1 MVCKTTASKRRT
13 GRPALWA
20 ACGLATSTLTVSA
33 HGDPLV
39 LRADALAE
47 SQSPVGLVVLQ
58 GQDKIR
64 PWIDAEG
71 LVWAGAKPSATAD
84 VLVLT
89 VRLREPRG
97 FAEARVGRFIL
108 TTGAVRP
115 VQLDGGWVIGRA
127 PWGSSLEAFGGAP
140 VVPRFGPRA
149 YDWLVGARLAQSVF
163 SWAKVGVSYV
173 QQRDDGEISN
183 EEVGVDFAAA
193 PTRWFDLAAR
203 TAYDLTTPGIAEAR
217 ASAATRF
224 DAWRVELFAAQTSPS
239 RLLPATSLFSVLG
252 DFPSQTLGST
262 VKWKA
267 APRLDILASGAAQA
281 VGDGLASGAA
291 QLGEND
297 LGYNASLRTLLRLD
311 DRGAG
316 SLGLELRRQD
326 VSTAQWTGVRGVA
339 TQPLGRGFRF
349 STEVEIAA
357 PDHPDG
363 HGSVWPWGLMALA
376 WRPTTWWGK
385 GWETAAAVEAASTP
399 VHRYETNAL
408 IRLARTLELP

>member
-1 MVCKTTASKRRT
+1 MLCKTTATRRC
-13 GRPALWA
+13 RRRLAWWA
-20 ACGLATSTLTVSA
+20 ACGLATSTLATRA
-33 HGDPLV
+33 HGDPIA

-47 SQSPVGLVVLQ
+47 SQPPLAERQAPVGLIVLQ

-64 PWIDAEG
+64 PWIDVEG
-71 LVWAGAKPSATAD
+71 LVWAGATPSTTGD

-89 VRLREPRG
+89 VRLREPHG
-97 FAEARVGRFIL
+97 FGEVRAGRFIL

-115 VQLDGGWVIGRA
+115 VQVDGAWVIGRS

-140 VVPRFGPRA
+140 VVPRFGARA
-149 YDWLVGARLAQSVF
+149 YDWLVGARMAQSVLT
-163 SWAKVGVSYV
+163 WAKVGVSYV
-173 QQRDDGEISN
+173 QRRDDGEISY
-183 EEVGVDFAAA
+183 EEVGFDLAAA
-193 PTRWFDLAAR
+193 PGRWLDLAAR
-203 TAYDLTTPGIAEAR
+203 TAYSLSSPGIAEAR
-217 ASAATRF
+217 VSAATRF
-224 DAWRVELFAAQTSPS
+224 DPWRVELFAAQTSPS

-267 APRLDILASGAAQA
+267 APRLDILASGGVQA
-281 VGDGLASGAA
+281 VGD
-291 QLGEND
+291 E
-297 LGYNASLRTLLRLD
+297 LGYNASLRQLLRLD

-316 SLGLELRRQD
+316 SLGLEVRRQD
-326 VSTAQWTGVRGVA
+326 VSTAQWTGVRATA
-339 TQPLGRGFRF
+339 TQPLGHGFRF

-363 HGSVWPWGLMALA
+363 RGVVWPWGLMAFA
-376 WRPTTWWGK
+376 WRPTTRWGR

-408 IRLARTLELP
+408 VRLSRVLEIP

>member
-1 MVCKTTASKRRT
+1 MGCKTTATPRRP
-13 GRPALWA
+13 RRLALWA
-20 ACGLATSTLTVSA
+20 AFGLATSTLTLRA
-33 HGDPLV
+33 IADPLV

-58 GQDKIR
+58 GQDKVR
-64 PWIDAEG
+64 PWIDSEG
-71 LVWAGAKPSATAD
+71 LVWAGAKPSFTGD

-89 VRLREPRG
+89 VRLREPHG
-97 FAEARVGRFIL
+97 YGEVRVGRFVL

-140 VVPRFGPRA
+140 VVPRFGARA
-149 YDWLVGARLAQSVF
+149 YDWLVGTRLAQSIF
-163 SWAKVGVSYV
+163 SWGKVGVSYV
-173 QQRDDGEISN
+173 QQREDGEISD

-193 PTRWFDLAAR
+193 PARWFDLGAR
-203 TAYDLTTPGIAEAR
+203 TAYDLTSPGIAEAR
-217 ASAATRF
+217 VSAATRF

-239 RLLPATSLFSVLG
+239 RLLPATSLFAVLG

-267 APRLDILASGAAQA
+267 APRLDILASAAAQA
-281 VGDGLASGAA
+281 VGGALSNDTVLA
-291 QLGEND
+291 GENE

-311 DRGAG
+311 DGGAG

-326 VSTAQWTGVRGVA
+326 VSTAQWTGVRGIA

-349 STEVEIAA
+349 STEVEVAA
-357 PDHPDG
+357 PDHPNG
-363 HGSVWPWGLMALA
+363 QGFVWPWGLMAIA

-399 VHRYETNAL
+399 LHRYETNAL
-408 IRLARTLELP
+408 IRLSRTLEIR

>member
-1 MVCKTTASKRRT
+1 LQTPSVDGTDCKTTATRPHPRRLT
-13 GRPALWA
+13 KFA
-20 ACGLATSTLTVSA
+20 AYGLAASTLASRA
-33 HGDPLV
+33 AGDPLV

-64 PWIDAEG
+64 PWVDTEG

-89 VRLREPRG
+89 VRLREPHG
-97 FAEARVGRFIL
+97 FGEVRVGRFIL

-140 VVPRFGPRA
+140 VVPAFGART
-149 YDWLVGARLAQSVF
+149 YDWVVGARAAQALF

-173 QQRDDGEISN
+173 QRREDGEISD
-183 EEVGVDFAAA
+183 EEVGLDFAAA
-193 PTRWFDLAAR
+193 PAPWFDVAAR
-203 TAYDLTTPGIAEAR
+203 TAYDLTSPGIAEAR
-217 ASAATRF
+217 VSLATRV
-224 DAWRVELFAAQTSPS
+224 DPWRLELFAADTSPS
-239 RLLPATSLFSVLG
+239 RLLPATSLFAVLG
-252 DFPSQTLGST
+252 DFPSETLGST
-262 VKWKA
+262 LKWKA
-267 APRLDILASGAAQA
+267 APRLDLLASGAAQA
-281 VGDGLASGAA
+281 VGD
-291 QLGEND
+291 E
-297 LGYNASLRTLLRLD
+297 LGYNVSLRTVLRLD

-316 SLGLELRRQD
+316 SLGLEVHRQD
-326 VSTAQWTGVRGVA
+326 VSTAQWTGVRGIA

-357 PDHPDG
+357 PDQPDG

-376 WRPTTWWGK
+376 WRPSTRWGK

-408 IRLARTLELP
+408 IRLAKTLEFR

>member
-1 MVCKTTASKRRT
+1 MSSFAVRAS
-13 GRPALWA
+13 
-20 ACGLATSTLTVSA
+20 
-33 HGDPLV
+33 GDPLV

-58 GQDKIR
+58 GQDKVR
-64 PWIDAEG
+64 PWIDTEG
-71 LVWAGAKPSATAD
+71 LVWAGAKPSATGD

-89 VRLREPRG
+89 VRLREPHG
-97 FAEARVGRFIL
+97 FGEVRVGRFIL

-127 PWGSSLEAFGGAP
+127 PWGSSLEAFGGIP
-140 VVPRFGPRA
+140 VVPAFGPRP
-149 YDWLVGARLAQSVF
+149 YDWLVGARLAQSVS
-163 SWAKVGVSYV
+163 SWGKLGVSYV
-173 QQRDDGEISN
+173 QRREDGEISD
-183 EEVGVDFAAA
+183 EEVGFDMAAS
-193 PTRWFDLAAR
+193 PGRWFDFAAR
-203 TAYDLTTPGIAEAR
+203 TAYDLTSPGIAEAR
-217 ASAATRF
+217 VSAATRV
-224 DAWRVELFAAQTSPS
+224 DPLRIELFAAETSPS

-252 DFPSQTLGST
+252 NFPSQTLGST

-267 APRLDILASGAAQA
+267 APRLDVFASGAVQV
-281 VGDGLASGAA
+281 VGEGLPSTLAETEGN
-291 QLGEND
+291 E
-297 LGYNASLRTLLRLD
+297 LGYNASLRTLLRLY

-326 VSTAQWTGVRGVA
+326 VSTAQWSGVRGVA

-376 WRPTTWWGK
+376 WRPTGKWGK

-408 IRLARTLELP
+408 LRLARTLEFH

>member
-1 MVCKTTASKRRT
+1 MVCKTTATRRHAS
-13 GRPALWA
+13 RPAFWA
-20 ACGLATSTLTVSA
+20 ACGLATASLA
-33 HGDPLV
+33 QRAYGDPLV

-64 PWIDAEG
+64 PWIDTEG
-71 LVWAGAKPSATAD
+71 LVWAGAGVGGGAPSPAAD

-89 VRLREPRG
+89 VRLREPHG
-97 FAEARVGRFIL
+97 YGDVRVGRFIL

-115 VQLDGGWVIGRA
+115 VQLDGGWVTGRA
-127 PWGSSLEAFGGAP
+127 PWGSSVEVFGGVP

-149 YDWLVGARLAQSVF
+149 YDWLVGTRVAQAMF
-163 SWAKVGVSYV
+163 TWAKVGVSYV
-173 QQRDDGEISN
+173 QQREDGEISD

-193 PTRWFDLAAR
+193 PARWFDVAAR
-203 TAYDLTTPGIAEAR
+203 AAYDLTSPGIAEAR
-217 ASAATRF
+217 VSAATRV
-224 DAWRVELFAAQTSPS
+224 DAWRVELFAAETSPS

-252 DFPSQTLGST
+252 DFPSQSLGSA

-267 APRLDILASGAAQA
+267 APRLDVLGSGAAQV
-281 VGDGLASGAA
+281 VGDA
-291 QLGEND
+291 
-297 LGYNASLRTLLRLD
+297 LGYNASLRALLRLD
-311 DRGAG
+311 DAGAR

-326 VSTAQWTGVRGVA
+326 VSTAQWSGIRGIA
-339 TQPLGRGFRF
+339 TQPLGRGFRY

-357 PDHPDG
+357 PDQPDG

-376 WRPTTWWGK
+376 WRPTTRWGK
-385 GWETAAAVEAASTP
+385 GWETAVAVEAASTP

-408 IRLARTLELP
+408 LRLSRTLEIW

>member
-1 MVCKTTASKRRT
+1 MLCKTTATRR
-13 GRPALWA
+13 RPWRLAWCA
-20 ACGLATSTLTVSA
+20 ACGLAVSSFALTANS
-33 HGDPLV
+33 DPLL

-47 SQSPVGLVVLQ
+47 SQPPVGLVVLQ

-71 LVWAGAKPSATAD
+71 LVWAGAKPSVTGD

-89 VRLREPRG
+89 VRLREPHGFGEVRG
-97 FAEARVGRFIL
+97 GRFVV

-115 VQLDGGWVIGRA
+115 VQIDGGWIIGRT
-127 PWGSSLEAFGGAP
+127 PWGLSLEAFGGAP

-163 SWAKVGVSYV
+163 SWGKVGFSYV
-173 QQRDDGEISN
+173 QRREDGEISN
-183 EEVGVDFAAA
+183 EEVGVDLAAA
-193 PTRWFDLAAR
+193 PARWFDLAAR
-203 TAYDLTTPGIAEAR
+203 AAYDLTSPGIAEAR
-217 ASAATRF
+217 VSTATRF
-224 DAWRVELFAAQTSPS
+224 DAWRVEVFAAQTSPS

-267 APRLDILASGAAQA
+267 APRLDVLGVGAAQA
-281 VGDGLASGAA
+281 VGD
-291 QLGEND
+291 E

-311 DRGAG
+311 DRGVG

-326 VSTAQWTGVRGVA
+326 VSTAQWSGVRGTA

-363 HGSVWPWGLMALA
+363 HGSVWPWGLMAFA
-376 WRPTTWWGK
+376 WRPTTQWGK
-385 GWETAAAVEAASTP
+385 GWETAAAIEAASTP

-408 IRLARTLELP
+408 IRLSRTLEIR

>member
-1 MVCKTTASKRRT
+1 MQATAE
-13 GRPALWA
+13 
-20 ACGLATSTLTVSA
+20 
-33 HGDPLV
+33 PLV

-47 SQSPVGLVVLQ
+47 SQAPVGLLVLQ
-58 GQDKIR
+58 GQDKLR
-64 PWIDAEG
+64 PWIDTEG
-71 LVWAGAKPSATAD
+71 LVWAGAKPSATGD

-89 VRLREPRG
+89 VRLREPHGFGEVRG
-97 FAEARVGRFIL
+97 GRFIL

-115 VQLDGGWVIGRA
+115 VQMDGGWMIGRT

-140 VVPRFGPRA
+140 VVPRFGARS
-149 YDWLVGARLAQSVF
+149 YDWLVGARLAQSIF

-173 QQRDDGEISN
+173 QRRDDGEISN
-183 EEVGVDFAAA
+183 EEIGVDLAAA
-193 PTRWFDLAAR
+193 PARWFDLAAR
-203 TAYDLTTPGIAEAR
+203 TAYDLTSPGIAEAR
-217 ASAATRF
+217 VSAATRI
-224 DAWRVELFAAQTSPS
+224 DSWRIELFAAQTSPS

-267 APRLDILASGAAQA
+267 APRLDVLASGAAQG
-281 VGDGLASGAA
+281 VGD
-291 QLGEND
+291 EV
-297 LGYNASLRTLLRLD
+297 GYNASLRTVLRLD

-326 VSTAQWTGVRGVA
+326 VSTAQWTGVRGIA
-339 TQPLGRGFRF
+339 TQPLGRGLRF

-357 PDHPDG
+357 PDQADG
-363 HGSVWPWGLMALA
+363 HGSIWPWGLMALA
-376 WRPTTWWGK
+376 WRPSTGWGT

-408 IRLARTLELP
+408 LRLSRTLEFR

>member
-1 MVCKTTASKRRT
+1 
-13 GRPALWA
+13 LWA
-20 ACGLATSTLTVSA
+20 ACGLAASTFTLHATA
-33 HGDPLV
+33 DPLA
-39 LRADALAE
+39 LRGDALAE

-58 GQDKIR
+58 GQDKIK

-71 LVWAGAKPSATAD
+71 LVWAGVKTSATGD

-89 VRLREPRG
+89 VRLHEPHG
-97 FAEARVGRFIL
+97 YGEVRVGRFVL

-115 VQLDGGWVIGRA
+115 VQLDGGWVIRRA
-127 PWGSSLEAFGGAP
+127 PWGSSLEAFGGVP
-140 VVPRFGPRA
+140 VVPRFGARA

-163 SWAKVGVSYV
+163 SWGKVGVSYV
-173 QQRDDGEISN
+173 QQREDGEISN
-183 EEVGVDFAAA
+183 EEIGVDLAAA
-193 PTRWFDLAAR
+193 PARWFDMAAR
-203 TAYDLTTPGIAEAR
+203 TAYNLTFSGIDEVR
-217 ASAATRF
+217 ISAAARF

-252 DFPSQTLGST
+252 DFPSETLGST

-267 APRLDILASGAAQA
+267 APRLDVLASGAAQA
-281 VGDGLASGAA
+281 VGGALASDTREA
-291 QLGEND
+291 GENE
-297 LGYNASLRTLLRLD
+297 LGYNASLRALLRLD
-311 DRGAG
+311 DAGAG

-326 VSTAQWTGVRGVA
+326 VSTAQWSGVRGIA

-363 HGSVWPWGLMALA
+363 HGSVWPWGLMAIA
-376 WRPTTWWGK
+376 WRPTTGWGK
-385 GWETAAAVEAASTP
+385 GWETAAACEAASTP

-408 IRLARTLELP
+408 VRLSRTLEFR

>member
-1 MVCKTTASKRRT
+1 MVCKTTATWRRPP
-13 GRPALWA
+13 RHLPLWA
-20 ACGLATSTLTVSA
+20 ACGLATSSLTVQA
-33 HGDPLV
+33 TGDPLL

-58 GQDKIR
+58 GQDKMR

-71 LVWAGAKPSATAD
+71 LVWAGAKPGATAD
-84 VLVLT
+84 LLVLT

-97 FAEARVGRFIL
+97 FGEVRVGRFIL

-115 VQLDGGWVIGRA
+115 VQLDGGWLIGRA
-127 PWGSSLEAFGGAP
+127 PWGSSLEVFGGIP

-173 QQRDDGEISN
+173 QRRDDGEISD
-183 EEVGVDFAAA
+183 EEVGFDLAAA
-193 PTRWFDLAAR
+193 PARAFDLAAR
-203 TAYDLTTPGIAEAR
+203 TAYDLTSPGIAEAR
-217 ASAATRF
+217 VSAATRV
-224 DAWRVELFAAQTSPS
+224 DPWRIELFAAQTSPS

-267 APRLDILASGAAQA
+267 APRLDVLASGAAQA
-281 VGDGLASGAA
+281 VG
-291 QLGEND
+291 GE
-297 LGYNASLRTLLRLD
+297 LGYNASLRALLRLD

-316 SLGLELRRQD
+316 SLGLELQRQD
-326 VSTAQWTGVRGVA
+326 VSTAQWTGIRGTA

-349 STEVEIAA
+349 STEVEVAA

-376 WRPTTWWGK
+376 WRPTTSWGR
-385 GWETAAAVEAASTP
+385 GWETAAAVEAAATP

-408 IRLARTLELP
+408 LRLSRTLEIR

>member
-1 MVCKTTASKRRT
+1 
-13 GRPALWA
+13 
-20 ACGLATSTLTVSA
+20 
-33 HGDPLV
+33 V

-47 SQSPVGLVVLQ
+47 SQSPVGLVILQ
-58 GQDKIR
+58 GQDKVR

-71 LVWAGAKPSATAD
+71 LVWAGAKSSLTAD

-89 VRLREPRG
+89 VRLREPHGFGEVRG
-97 FAEARVGRFIL
+97 GRFVV

-115 VQLDGGWVIGRA
+115 VQIDGGWVIGRT

-163 SWAKVGVSYV
+163 SWGKVGVSYV
-173 QQRDDGEISN
+173 QRREDGEISN
-183 EEVGVDFAAA
+183 EEVG
-193 PTRWFDLAAR
+193 FDLAAAPAR
-203 TAYDLTTPGIAEAR
+203 SFDFAARAAYDLTSPGVAEAR
-217 ASAATRF
+217 VSAATRF
-224 DAWRVELFAAQTSPS
+224 DAWRVEVFASRTSPS

-252 DFPSQTLGST
+252 DFPSQILGCT
-262 VKWKA
+262 AKWKA
-267 APRLDILASGAAQA
+267 APRLDVLASGAALA
-281 VGDGLASGAA
+281 VGGALASDTA
-291 QLGEND
+291 QSAGND
-297 LGYNASLRTLLRLD
+297 LGYDAFLRTLLRLD

-326 VSTAQWTGVRGVA
+326 VSTAQWIGVRGIA
-339 TQPLGRGFRF
+339 AEPLGRGFRF
-349 STEVEIAA
+349 STEVEVAA

-376 WRPTTWWGK
+376 WRPTRGWGT

-399 VHRYETNAL
+399 VHRYETSAL
-408 IRLARTLELP
+408 LRLSRSLEIR